1 MSTSR
6 VTSTTQS
13 KRVFFHVDMDAFYA
27 SVEQRDNLKLVG
39 KPVIIGASPG
49 TRGVVSACSY
59 EARVFG
65 VHSAMP
71 ISEAVRKCPEGIFL
85 PVRMGRYQEAS
96 SAVMDILS
104 HYTPVMRQISV
115 DEACLD
121 MTGTERLFGPPLSA
135 ALRLKREVRDKT
147 GLTLSIGI
155 APNRYLAKLASERDK
170 PDGLWLVEEGK
181 EVEFLDKMPLRSL
194 WGVGKKTLAR
204 LTECNIITIKALR
217 RYSLTVLR
225 SMMGDGCGT
234 FLYEAC
240 RGIDPGISPDEP
252 KSRSISTETTFE
264 HDVSSRETIL
274 AVLLELTH
282 QVAFRLLSECCTSKT
297 LFLKIRYTD
306 FTTTSIQKTLKH
318 YVVSAEETYA
328 EAVRLFDERW
338 VQGEP
343 LRLIGM
349 GFSSLEGAEAA
360 GQGEFF
366 PNLDDRRKQVEKTVL
381 AMNQKGRQVVKARLI
396 AE

>member
-1 MSTSR
+1 
-6 VTSTTQS
+6 
-13 KRVFFHVDMDAFYA
+13 MDAFYA

-96 SAVMDILS
+96 SAVMEILS

-234 FLYEAC
+234 FL
-240 RGIDPGISPDEP
+240 
-252 KSRSISTETTFE
+252 SR
-264 HDVSSRETIL
+264 HAGNRSRN
-274 AVLLELTH
+274 
-282 QVAFRLLSECCTSKT
+282 
-297 LFLKIRYTD
+297 
-306 FTTTSIQKTLKH
+306 
-318 YVVSAEETYA
+318 
-328 EAVRLFDERW
+328 
-338 VQGEP
+338 
-343 LRLIGM
+343 
-349 GFSSLEGAEAA
+349 FS
-360 GQGEFF
+360 
-366 PNLDDRRKQVEKTVL
+366 
-381 AMNQKGRQVVKARLI
+381 
-396 AE
+396 